1 MSELRISAAEGFGTD
16 ANGRES
22 TKESESKSAQQR
34 EDVRERCRWR
44 GCACICWRSSSK
56 LASDASVWFRSER
69 PEAER
74 LRVQRAGGRVGGAAG
89 GGVASR
95 VCVSSPLHASP
106 STTVLST
113 RVYRRVAMD
122 VAALFA
128 AAKGSDDSK
137 ALLTAARA
145 ADAAEV
151 ARILNEAQHKKMD
164 LDAKC
169 SFSLLTSLH
178 WACEKGS
185 QDIVRMLVAAG
196 AKINARDG
204 QQWTPLMVAAQ
215 KGRAEVVK
223 VLISLG
229 ADINLNAKGMTALDV
244 AAGDEV
250 ERILIEAGK
259 AAPEED
265 RPVEPSTQ
273 SSRRITRS
281 QSAMMNAKRP
291 RVAHATAASTSAA
304 DEGSLR
310 RKRR

>member
-1 MSELRISAAEGFGTD
+1 MS
-16 ANGRES
+16 
-22 TKESESKSAQQR
+22 
-34 EDVRERCRWR
+34 
-44 GCACICWRSSSK
+44 
-56 LASDASVWFRSER
+56 
-69 PEAER
+69 
-74 LRVQRAGGRVGGAAG
+74 AAG
-89 GGVASR
+89 GEVARAYAGAPRASWPRMQASGSAWRGLRPNACACSGRGGSRGRCAAAAAWR
-95 VCVSSPLHASP
+95 VCASLHASP
-106 STTVLST
+106 STLSF
-113 RVYRRVAMD
+113 YQCRVAMD

-145 ADAAEV
+145 ADAAGV

-169 SFSLLTSLH
+169 TFSGCTSLH

-215 KGRAEVVK
+215 KGRAEIVK

-229 ADINLNAKGMTALDV
+229 ADINLNAKGMSALDV
-244 AAGDEV
+244 AAGNEV

-265 RPVEPSTQ
+265 RPAEPSTQ

-291 RVAHATAASTSAA
+291 RVPHATTASTSAA

>member
-1 MSELRISAAEGFGTD
+1 MS
-16 ANGRES
+16 
-22 TKESESKSAQQR
+22 
-34 EDVRERCRWR
+34 
-44 GCACICWRSSSK
+44 
-56 LASDASVWFRSER
+56 
-69 PEAER
+69 
-74 LRVQRAGGRVGGAAG
+74 AAG
-89 GGVASR
+89 GEVARAYVGAPRASWPR
-95 VCVSSPLHASP
+95 MQASGSARRGLRPNACACSGRAVAWEVRPAAAWRLCASLHLFTPLRP
-106 STTVLST
+106 PFFST

-273 SSRRITRS
+273 SSRRNTRS

>member
-1 MSELRISAAEGFGTD
+1 MSELRISAAEASERTQTVVK
-16 ANGRES
+16 N
-22 TKESESKSAQQR
+22 KESESKSAQQR

-56 LASDASVWFRSER
+56 LASDASVWFRLER

-74 LRVQRAGGRVGGAAG
+74 LRVQRAGRLAWEVRGG
-89 GGVASR
+89 GGVEGL
-95 VCVSSPLHASP
+95 CVRLFTPLRPPFSF
-106 STTVLST
+106 
-113 RVYRRVAMD
+113 YQCRVAMD

-145 ADAAEV
+145 ADAAGV

-169 SFSLLTSLH
+169 TFSGCTSLH

-215 KGRAEVVK
+215 KGRAEIVK

-229 ADINLNAKGMTALDV
+229 ADINLNAKGMSALDV
-244 AAGDEV
+244 AAGNEV

-265 RPVEPSTQ
+265 RPAEPSTQ

-291 RVAHATAASTSAA
+291 RVPHATTASTSAA